1 MGYAERRVAPG
12 VEVWTSSGGSGDQ
25 RILPDGCLDL
35 VWDGD
40 RILVAGPDPTARVL
54 TGARGP
60 AVGVRLHGGRG
71 PALLGLPADRLTGR
85 TAWLADLWG
94 DRPARQFTERVAGS
108 PVSALGELA
117 ARVEV
122 DPFGDR
128 LLAVLDAGHDVAA
141 AAGQLGWS
149 HRQLQR
155 RTRAAFGYGP
165 QHLARVLRMQR
176 AVAAGDRHGSWAVA
190 AACAGYADQA
200 HLTRDLRALAGVTPT
215 VLRAERVRSVQDGA

>member
-1 MGYAERRVAPG
+1 MGYAERRVARG
-12 VEVWTSSGGSGDQ
+12 VEVWTSSGGTGDQ

-40 RILVAGPDPTARVL
+40 RLLVAGPDPTARVL

-60 AVGVRLHGGRG
+60 VVGVRLHGGRG
-71 PALLGLPADRLTGR
+71 PALLGIPADRLTGR

-94 DRPARQFTERVAGS
+94 DRRARAFTERVAGRAA
-108 PVSALGELA
+108 PALGKWA
-117 ARVEV
+117 ARAEV

-128 LLAVLDAGHDVAA
+128 LLALLDAGQDVAG
-141 AAGQLGWS
+141 AAGLLGWS
-149 HRQLQR
+149 PRQVQR

-176 AVAAGDRHGSWAVA
+176 AVAASDWRGSWAAA

-215 VLRAERVRSVQDGA
+215 VLRAERVRSVQDGT